1 MKKLIEQ
8 LEQLKREM
16 KEKSIKLEVI
26 YNKFQDVCISVE
38 FKLSC
43 MHSNCLITDLEYEI
57 LWKHLIKGYTIRELA
72 KDNDTT
78 IEKMKYV
85 YKKGL
90 RKIIL

>member
-8 LEQLKREM
+8 LKQLKREI
-16 KEKSIKLEVI
+16 KEQNIVLDKL
-26 YNKFQDVCISVE
+26 YNKIQPVCMGIE
-38 FKLSC
+38 NKLSI